1 MLRYLILPAARF
13 CVRHSIRLPEI
24 VDVFK
29 RCFVE
34 AAQDVLRAEGVE
46 PTAAKVSVMTG
57 VHRKDIRLIL
67 ESASPRIDPL
77 GKHPLVRL
85 LSFWNTD
92 EEFFD
97 REKKAP
103 RVLAQGDGPGSVGA
117 LVRRIGGDANPYSL
131 IYALDRSGLVKRAL
145 DGSYELLKSSFSV
158 PSEAGWEVFAE
169 LMGDGIEC
177 LEHNLDHAPEERNL
191 QLKTVFDNIPARFA
205 YELRREIRERGCR
218 FQEEIRVLL
227 AQYDR
232 DMNASLASIEDESV
246 EISCSVFGVVRAK

>member
-34 AAQDVLRAEGVE
+34 AAQDALRAEGVE

-57 VHRKDIRLIL
+57 VHRKDIRSIV
-67 ESASPRIDPL
+67 ESAAPRIDPL

-97 REKKAP
+97 TTRGAP
-103 RVLAQGDGPGSVGA
+103 RVLTPGDGPGSVGA
-117 LVRRIGGDANPYSL
+117 LVRRVGGDANPYSL
-131 IYALDRSGLVKRAL
+131 LYALDRSGLVRRAL

-158 PSEAGWEVFAE
+158 PTEAGWEMIAE
-169 LMGDGIEC
+169 LIGDGIEC
-177 LEHNLDHAPEERNL
+177 LEHNVDHEPEERNL
-191 QLKTVFDNIPARFA
+191 QLKTVFDNIPARFVD
-205 YELRREIRERGCR
+205 ELRREIRERGGK
-218 FQEEIRVLL
+218 FQEEIRSLL
-227 AQYDR
+227 ARYDR
-232 DMNASLASIEDESV
+232 DMNSSLATIEDESV
-246 EISCSVFGVVRAK
+246 EVSCSVFGVVRSK